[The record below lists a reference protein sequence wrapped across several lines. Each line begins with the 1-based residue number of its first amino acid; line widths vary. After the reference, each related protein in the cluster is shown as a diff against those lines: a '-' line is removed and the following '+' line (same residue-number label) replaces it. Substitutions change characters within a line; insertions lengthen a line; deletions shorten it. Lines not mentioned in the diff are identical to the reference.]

1 MAFEAGADWG
11 GACIARYSVGMRAHK
26 AVWQYTVRGVPREV
40 DTALRK
46 KAKRLGCSLNQLLVE
61 ELTQASLGTARLAE
75 FGDLVGK
82 WKADPG
88 FDEVVAAQRKIDPE
102 KWR

>member
-1 MAFEAGADWG
+1 MAIAAGADWG
-11 GACIARYSVGMRAHK
+11 SACIARYSVGMRARK

-40 DTALRK
+40 DAALRK
-46 KAKRLGCSLNQLLVE
+46 KAKRLGCSLNQLLLE
-61 ELTQASLGTARLAE
+61 ELTQASVGTARKAE

-82 WKADPG
+82 WKPDPA
-88 FDEVVAAQRKIDPE
+88 FDEVIASQRKVDPE